1 MELNWAE
8 GLPVRVADMFIGL
21 YQPSPETAGFWEG
34 VKRHEL
40 LLKHCPHCGK
50 LHHPRRI
57 LCSGCGESG
66 LGWQRAGGKGTV
78 YSMSEVHRTTGEFS
92 PSTPYVVG
100 ICELAEGVHMF
111 TRFLPRQGEPDNAAI
126 RIGVPVQLEFQVL
139 EQGMLLPVF
148 RVA

>member
-8 GLPVRVADMFIGL
+8 GLPVRVGEMFIGL
-21 YQPSPETAGFWEG
+21 YQPSPETAGYWEG

-40 LLKHCPHCGK
+40 LIKHCPHCNK

-57 LCSGCGESG
+57 LCSGCGETG
-66 LGWQRAGGKGTV
+66 LGWKQAGGKGKV
-78 YSMSEVHRTTGEFS
+78 YSFSEVHRTTGEFS

-100 ICELAEGVHMF
+100 VVELEEGVHMF
-111 TRFLPRQGEPDNAAI
+111 TRFVPRHGDADNSGI
-126 RIGVPVQLEFQVL
+126 RIGAAVSVEFQVL

-148 RVA
+148 RLA